1 MSAPVAVGATTGLD
15 QDAIGGRRVTQ
26 NSSTTNLT
34 NHPGAT
40 RLARGLAALVEAQ
53 ERRPR
58 TAAEACVLRGLEAML
73 GVRKLRQLAP
83 RQPRQSSPDGLKTAA
98 QAAAK
103 LNCSI
108 KTLNGHVAS
117 GALRYVAI
125 GHGTKRPRKMFTD
138 ADINSFV
145 ANQTRKD
152 VPCPSTASH
161 ARRIGTSIFGGEVIA
176 FTALRKRRRDAKP
189 KR

>member
-83 RQPRQSSPDGLKTAA
+83 TPAAPILTGRAQDRRASRRQAEL
-98 QAAAK
+98 
-103 LNCSI
+103 LNQ
-108 KTLNGHVAS
+108 
-117 GALRYVAI
+117 
-125 GHGTKRPRKMFTD
+125 D
-138 ADINSFV
+138 A
-145 ANQTRKD
+145 
-152 VPCPSTASH
+152 
-161 ARRIGTSIFGGEVIA
+161 
-176 FTALRKRRRDAKP
+176 
-189 KR
+189 